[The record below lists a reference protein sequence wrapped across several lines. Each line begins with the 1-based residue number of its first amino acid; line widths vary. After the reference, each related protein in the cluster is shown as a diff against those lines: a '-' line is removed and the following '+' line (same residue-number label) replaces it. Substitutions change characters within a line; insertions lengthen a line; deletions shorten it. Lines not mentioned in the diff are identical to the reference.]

1 MKSYFYDFPGV
12 DKCTFFEILKITFN
26 YLLEIISPIVGWCL
40 IGTFTNPFLKATTKR
55 TAQRLWD
62 AGRQRQDMRRLRHG
76 LRDATCWRKP
86 GWFGR
91 IGETTHFFCK
101 DSSLALIRLFQGK
114 LRTPWFLAP
123 LPTNVP
129 FNQLWETW
137 IPIPSGRRGKSTMNV
152 DDVTIEKG
160 VLQ

>member
-1 MKSYFYDFPGV
+1 MLDAN
-12 DKCTFFEILKITFN
+12 DKTCDVCDMVCEMLPAEEN
-26 YLLEIISPIVGWCL
+26 RVGLEESE
-40 IGTFTNPFLKATTKR
+40 
-55 TAQRLWD
+55 
-62 AGRQRQDMRRLRHG
+62 
-76 LRDATCWRKP
+76 KP
-86 GWFGR
+86 H
-91 IGETTHFFCK
+91 IFFCK